1 MRFGLAW
8 RAFWKILFDADL
20 ATRFERLLASS
31 AEPEPVAA
39 IPEAAPKR
47 PPSQPPK
54 PAKSTRSDALVLLET
69 LQREARFIDLIK
81 ESLENY
87 GDAEVGAAARDVL
100 RQSGEVVERFF
111 GLEPIVSEPEG
122 SAHEVAAGFD
132 SGRIRLTGNVAGD
145 PPYRGV
151 IAHHGWI
158 ATRSELPTYSGSQS
172 AAPVV
177 APLEVEIK

>member
-1 MRFGLAW
+1 MPT
-8 RAFWKILFDADL
+8 L
-20 ATRFERLLASS
+20 ATRFERLLASPD
-31 AEPEPVAA
+31 EPEPSAA

-69 LQREARFIDLIK
+69 LQREARFVDLIK

-111 GLEPIVSEPEG
+111 GLEPIETEPEG
-122 SAHEVAAGFD
+122 
-132 SGRIRLTGNVAGD
+132 T
-145 PPYRGV
+145 
-151 IAHHGWI
+151 
-158 ATRSELPTYSGSQS
+158 ATRSRRDSIRGGSDSRATSPATLPT
-172 AAPVV
+172 AA
-177 APLEVEIK
+177 